1 MYVCMLPMKQFSFS
15 CHFISFLF
23 IIFSHVQVHYT
34 EKVDERSK
42 TKALF
47 RQYSDQVNMKA
58 NILSKITLKTTAAV
72 LNNITSFKLF
82 NVFFGNSIKL
92 LMLRSFNGFFMKT
105 YLDVSVFKILSILC
119 EIFCS

>member
-1 MYVCMLPMKQFSFS
+1 MLPMKQFSFS

-34 EKVDERSK
+34 EEVDERSK

-58 NILSKITLKTTAAV
+58 NILSKITLKTAAAV

-82 NVFFGNSIKL
+82 NAFFWKQYKVVDAEKL
-92 LMLRSFNGFFMKT
+92 QRLLHENLLGRECLKNP
-105 YLDVSVFKILSILC
+105 VHSVWNIL
-119 EIFCS
+119 